1 MWRGHEGFTA
11 VCSAYQFE
19 AKIIT
24 ISGEN
29 DDNPRV
35 TKIGPNPQLANFS
48 ELPAGRIP
56 EMVLLHEENS
66 HYNLIIP
73 RNCRLALDGGL
84 DYQRKEQEKKMKE
97 GVRDR
102 KEGGREENKKKNLE

>member
-1 MWRGHEGFTA
+1 MEGHEDFA
-11 VCSAYQFE
+11 VICSAYQFE

-29 DDNPRV
+29 DANPRV
-35 TKIGPNPQLANFS
+35 SRIEPNP
-48 ELPAGRIP
+48 ELSRVS

-73 RNCRLALDGGL
+73 RDSKLALEGGL
-84 DYQRKEQEKKMKE
+84 DFQRDE
-97 GVRDR
+97 VI
-102 KEGGREENKKKNLE
+102 